1 MKRFGFTSFFLFSV
15 AVFGCL
21 CLVGCSDGDDGDGPD
36 TDDQTPENNLPE
48 ASRKFLGAWKGYP
61 DKGKMLDIVFLADG
75 TVKCRR
81 AALNVSAGS
90 WTFNPETDIL
100 ATTVD
105 KQWTVTLSNE
115 SSWAGISI
123 ESVSHSYSFL
133 RDESANAIYLL
144 LANTEWSDGDRELAV
159 REPGGS
165 LVFSYP
171 GTGNTINRYITF
183 ELTEEGDD
191 LSDSFFDYELKVDCN
206 DWRSAGGGKLTIA
219 DPYTPSKTKITL
231 TGTVEGTFSLKR

>member
-1 MKRFGFTSFFLFSV
+1 MKKVIFIASIGIMLNKNMYCMKRFGFTSFFLFSV

-21 CLVGCSDGDDGDGPD
+21 CLVGCSGGDDGDGPD

-81 AALNVSAGS
+81 EHLNVSAGS

-115 SSWAGISI
+115 NSWAGISI
-123 ESVSHSYSFL
+123 ESVSHSYSFR
-133 RDESANAIYLL
+133 RDESANTIYLL

-159 REPGGS
+159 REPSVSS

-171 GTGNTINRYITF
+171 GIPGI
-183 ELTEEGDD
+183 
-191 LSDSFFDYELKVDCN
+191 
-206 DWRSAGGGKLTIA
+206 RSIA
-219 DPYTPSKTKITL
+219 I
-231 TGTVEGTFSLKR
+231 SLLN